1 MSPLTFHDREKEIE
15 EITRI
20 LKSPPNLITF
30 VYGPINSGK
39 TELFQHL
46 IKTLSKEYRAFY
58 VNLRGVYVSKAED
71 LLTVLFNV
79 EEKEYEFKE
88 FLKVLIDYL
97 PDKIPPIGIPTPKNF
112 FKKFFEE
119 RGLDNA
125 FKYLERLFVELSSE
139 VTPILVLD
147 ELQVIGDL
155 KVDDLL
161 IYKLFNL
168 FVRLTKELHSCHVFA
183 VTSDSLFIEKI
194 FNEAMLHGRCRYL
207 LVDDFDYE
215 TTAEFLRK
223 HGFDEDEIQLT
234 WDYFGGKPVYL
245 VEAVNNR
252 DRLKELCE
260 SWLRLRKRQIKDA
273 LYGLNEDSRKS
284 VLKALSTFKEKE
296 VISYEKIT
304 DELVWCIKNN
314 ILFLDPMNEILKPQS
329 RLDLLAIRSILRER
343 QED

>member
-1 MSPLTFHDREKEIE
+1 MSL
-15 EITRI
+15 
-20 LKSPPNLITF
+20 
-30 VYGPINSGK
+30 YK
-39 TELFQHL
+39 TQQKYLNVTNA
-46 IKTLSKEYRAFY
+46 TL
-58 VNLRGVYVSKAED
+58 YVSA
-71 LLTVLFNV
+71 
-79 EEKEYEFKE
+79 
-88 FLKVLIDYL
+88 
-97 PDKIPPIGIPTPKNF
+97 
-112 FKKFFEE
+112 
-119 RGLDNA
+119 
-125 FKYLERLFVELSSE
+125 
-139 VTPILVLD
+139 PILVLD

-215 TTAEFLRK
+215 TTVEFLRK

-273 LYGLNEDSRKS
+273 LYGLNEDFRRS
-284 VLKALSTFKEKE
+284 VLNVLSTFKENE
-296 VISYEKIT
+296 IVPYEKIT
-304 DELVWCIKNN
+304 DELVWCVKNN
-314 ILFLDPMNEILKPQS
+314 ILFLDPMHEILKPQS
-329 RLDLLAIRSILRER
+329 RLDLLAIRSILQDLSRFLPRRER
-343 QED
+343 

>member
-215 TTAEFLRK
+215 TTVEFLRK

-273 LYGLNEDSRKS
+273 LYDLNEDFRRS
-284 VLKALSTFKEKE
+284 VLNVLSTFKENE
-296 VISYEKIT
+296 IVPYEKIT
-304 DELVWCIKNN
+304 DELVWCVKNN
-314 ILFLDPMNEILKPQS
+314 ILFLDPMHEILKPQS
-329 RLDLLAIRSILRER
+329 RLDLLAIRSIL
-343 QED
+343 QD